1 MNLKLVQL
9 FIVLE
14 GISFC
19 IAPKCAGLAQFKLSW
34 PTPNPAFV
42 SGQGFHAFLQKTG
55 PDKDFSSGAFG
66 CVRNNGYKFHEGID
80 LYPIK
85 REKNGNPS
93 DSIFSA
99 MAGTVAYI
107 NHKSSESSYGK
118 YLVLEHPDH
127 SPSLY
132 SLYAHLDN
140 LRDDLRVGSK
150 VDVAEVLGK
159 MGHSSSFRI
168 PQSRAHL
175 HFEIGFRLSQEF
187 DTWYNRKSFK
197 TPNKHG
203 NYNGFNLVGINPLPF
218 FKYYQSGKMHTPN
231 DFIKQ
236 LPEIVKLR
244 VSSNTPPGI
253 LRINPSLCASD
264 VIDKGTRS
272 WICSFGPYGIPLSF
286 TPSIE
291 QHSDK
296 LEIISF
302 NKMHQTGNCRKL
314 VEKKG
319 NSLIPSEQLLS
330 YLEILF
336 VQ

>member
-1 MNLKLVQL
+1 MNPRSVILLLLLKGIL
-9 FIVLE
+9 FCTAQI
-14 GISFC
+14 C
-19 IAPKCAGLAQFKLSW
+19 IGQTLFKLSW

-42 SGQGFHAFLQKTG
+42 SGLGFKAFLQKTG

-80 LYPIK
+80 LFPIK
-85 REKNGNPS
+85 REKNGDPS
-93 DSIFSA
+93 DSVFSA
-99 MAGTVAYI
+99 MGGTVAYI

-159 MGHSSSFRI
+159 MGNSSSFRI

-244 VSSNTPPGI
+244 VSSNLTPSI
-253 LRINPSLCASD
+253 LKINPSLCTSD
-264 VIDKGTRS
+264 VLDKGTRS

-336 VQ
+336 VK

>member
-1 MNLKLVQL
+1 MSLKLVQL
-9 FIVLE
+9 FLVLK
-14 GISFC
+14 GLSFC
-19 IAPKCAGLAQFKLSW
+19 VTPKCVGQAQFKLSW

-42 SGQGFHAFLQKTG
+42 SGLGFSSFLQKTG

-80 LYPIK
+80 LFPIK
-85 REKNGNPS
+85 REKNGEPS
-93 DSIFSA
+93 DSVFSA
-99 MAGTVAYI
+99 MSGTVVYI

-132 SLYAHLDN
+132 SLYAHLN
-140 LRDDLRVGSK
+140 TFRDDLCVGSK
-150 VDVAEVLGK
+150 VEVAEVLGK
-159 MGHSSSFRI
+159 MGNSSSFKI

-203 NYNGFNLVGINPLPF
+203 NYNGFNLVGIDPLPF
-218 FKYYQSGKMHTPN
+218 FKHYQTGKMTTPE

-244 VSSNTPPGI
+244 VMSNSPPSI
-253 LRINPSLCASD
+253 LKLNPSLCTTNI
-264 VIDKGTRS
+264 IDQQTQS

-286 TPSIE
+286 TPSNE
-291 QHSDK
+291 QFSDK
-296 LEIISF
+296 LKIISF
-302 NKMHQTGNCRKL
+302 NEKHQQQNCRKL
-314 VEKKG
+314 VENKG
-319 NSLIPSEQLLS
+319 NSIIPAEQLLS

-336 VQ
+336 AK